1 MTGNALPRIVTAA
14 AALGLIVAAGGSSA
28 TAALP
33 ATVTVAGGAPT
44 ASVGQDH
51 SIAASLPTL
60 TPIKHLVVLF
70 QENASFDH
78 YFGTYPNAANPPGEP
93 AFTARGNTPAVD
105 GLTPQLLTNNPN
117 AA

>member
-1 MTGNALPRIVTAA
+1 
-14 AALGLIVAAGGSSA
+14 
-28 TAALP
+28 
-33 ATVTVAGGAPT
+33 VAGGAPT